1 MSFFVY
7 IKASTQ
13 NITFSILNEGGG
25 TLPWTVSDNQKWL
38 SLSRKTGVTKN
49 RSVITATVDRAG
61 MSSGN
66 YRGVI
71 RIRSDT
77 GDISIKVRM
86 EIAKPNISISTERMD
101 FDSTMTEMSFDIVNQ
116 GGGYI
121 KWNAKPDSEWIIL
134 SKESGTTLDRDFVIV
149 KIDRSLINDSVQN
162 GIIRI
167 SSKVGNA
174 SIRVAV
180 AQIAQKT
187 NKQIITNIPNYVQY
201 PCGNLLIDN
210 RVY

>member
-1 MSFFVY
+1 
-7 IKASTQ
+7 
-13 NITFSILNEGGG
+13 
-25 TLPWTVSDNQKWL
+25 
-38 SLSRKTGVTKN
+38 
-49 RSVITATVDRAG
+49 

-71 RIRSDT
+71 RIRSDA
-77 GDISIKVRM
+77 GDIPIKVRM
-86 EIAKPNISISTERMD
+86 EIAKPNISISTKKLD
-101 FDSTMTEMSFDIVNQ
+101 FGSTMTEMSFDIVNK
-116 GGGYI
+116 GGSYF

-149 KIDRSLINDSVQN
+149 KINRSLINDSVQN
-162 GIIRI
+162 GIIKI
-167 SSKVGNA
+167 SSKVGNE

-187 NKQIITNIPNYVQY
+187 NKHIIKNIPNYVQY